1 MVVMNMIVNTS
12 DLVGFEAETQ
22 KRNKAAAKAALSKL
36 IASWESKQ
44 ANKAKKLG
52 GFGLL
57 AVSLAACNSSND
69 LTDSSGVEHASV
81 DAAITSNDAAIAT
94 AATTAA
100 TTAALTDSGGT
111 VHASVNAAITS
122 NDAAITTAALTDSS
136 GTVHTSVN
144 AAITSNDSAVT
155 DAAVAAATSFTKSY

>member
-81 DAAITSNDAAIAT
+81 DAAITSNDAAI
-94 AATTAA
+94 TTAA
-100 TTAALTDSGGT
+100 TTAALTETG
-111 VHASVNAAITS
+111 
-122 NDAAITTAALTDSS
+122 

-144 AAITSNDSAVT
+144 ESINSL
-155 DAAVAAATSFTKSY
+155 F